1 MPPRRF
7 PYNGIKATS
16 KKGARHHEKEE
27 KTHTPPA
34 SPRTGGISPLV
45 RLPHVPPHSRTLPAA
60 DSGIILSIT
69 TYDGDGESTPLVKC
83 FGHTWLSIDNRSGSP
98 VYIKDYEL
106 RHGEQLTFSVWAVTR
121 LPGLL
126 FNLEPTYI
134 SAHDRYAGRRSLSV
148 PIESTRLKTL
158 EEYMDRRNGWTLGK
172 NCSYWSVQLW
182 NALVDDAYKLK
193 TQTLFYTPKRLER
206 AFLEFDRVEV
216 DKDFSR
222 AGHIFAYRRGVR
234 TELQLCP

>member
-1 MPPRRF
+1 MKKRKRRIF
-7 PYNGIKATS
+7 LLLLPVLAVFLLWFDF
-16 KKGARHHEKEE
+16 
-27 KTHTPPA
+27 HTY
-34 SPRTGGISPLV
+34 R
-45 RLPHVPPHSRTLPAA
+45 PHSRTLPAA

-83 FGHTWLSIDNRSGSP
+83 FGHTWLSIDNRSGGP

-106 RHGEQLTFSVWAVTR
+106 HHGEQLTFSVWAVTR

-148 PIESTRLKTL
+148 PIESTRLKTI
-158 EEYMDRRNGWTLGK
+158 EEYMDRRDGWTLGK
-172 NCSYWSVQLW
+172 NCSYWSVHLW

-234 TELQLCP
+234 TEMQLCP